1 MNMGQTEWKYRRDLA
16 PKIKWVK
23 TTGQVKFKGVEPH
36 DKQMLKK
43 LKAGENHWEKL
54 SLDQLEELKQWAL
67 EKREYIWTDN
77 RNAESYYSYPQ
88 YMIALEPNIKLSGRF
103 RGKKNTL
110 CRRQFNIEEHLHTRT
125 TTYNWDYTHAE
136 VKTTVSVYRGL
147 LDYIDDRLEQGED
160 SVFKANVA
168 ERVRLMNVMYEKNVQ
183 ARGKVGIPE
192 EQATKS
198 YILKQMLETVKSEA
212 IGGSQSFTRS
222 NYTRGLD
229 REYDERTYSESF
241 VLRVTPKTDEEIAD
255 ALYDAVKW
263 TRHDAIGFSDEVE
276 EFAKDI
282 IIKQHLTD
290 YTNRIR
296 LQEEAS
302 QNWCEVMTQLETT
315 LEEMLDG
322 VEESWKI

>member
-1 MNMGQTEWKYRRDLA
+1 MGQTEWKYRRDLA
-16 PKIKWVK
+16 PKIEWVK
-23 TTGQVKFKGVEPH
+23 TAGQLKFKGAEAY

-43 LKAGENHWEKL
+43 LEAGENHWEKL

-77 RNAESYYSYPQ
+77 RNSESYSRYPQ

-110 CRRQFNIEEHLHTRT
+110 CRRQFTIEEHLHTST
-125 TTYNWDYTHAE
+125 TTYSWSYAHAE
-136 VKTTVSVYRGL
+136 VKTSVSVHRGL
-147 LDYIDDRLEQGED
+147 FDYIDDRLEQGED

-168 ERVRLMNVMYEKNVQ
+168 ERVSQMNRKYKENVQ
-183 ARGKVGIPE
+183 ARGRVGIPKE
-192 EQATKS
+192 EATKS
-198 YILKQMLETVKSEA
+198 FILRQMLETVRSEA
-212 IGGSQSFTRS
+212 IGERQSFTRS

-229 REYDERTYSESF
+229 RENDERTYSESF
-241 VLRVTPKTDEEIAD
+241 VLRVTPKTDEEITD

-263 TRHDAIGFSDEVE
+263 TRHDAIDFSDEVE

-302 QNWCEVMTQLETT
+302 QNWCEVMTQLERK
-315 LEEMLDG
+315 LQEMINRQ
-322 VEESWKI
+322 E

>member
-1 MNMGQTEWKYRRDLA
+1 MNMGQTEWKYRRDQA

-23 TTGQVKFKGVEPH
+23 TTGQVKFKGAEPH
-36 DKQMLKK
+36 DKHMLKK

-67 EKREYIWTDN
+67 EKREYIWTDG
-77 RNAESYYSYPQ
+77 RDAGSYSSYPQ

-110 CRRQFNIEEHLHTRT
+110 CRRQFTIEEHLHTKT
-125 TTYNWDYTHAE
+125 TTYNWDYAHAE

-168 ERVRLMNVMYEKNVQ
+168 ERVRQMNGMYKRNVQ
-183 ARGKVGIPE
+183 ARGMVGIPK

-198 YILKQMLETVKSEA
+198 YILRQMLETVKSEA
-212 IGGSQSFTRS
+212 IGESQTFTRS

-229 REYDERTYSESF
+229 REYDERTYRQSF
-241 VLRVTPKTDEEIAD
+241 VLRVTPASDEGIAD
-255 ALYDAVKW
+255 ALYSAVNGAH
-263 TRHDAIGFSDEVE
+263 HDTIGFSDEVE

-282 IIKQHLTD
+282 ITKQHLTD

-302 QNWCEVMTQLETT
+302 QNWCEVMSDLQGAIEGLLQTT
-315 LEEMLDG
+315 RMLG
-322 VEESWKI
+322 E

>member
-1 MNMGQTEWKYRRDLA
+1 MGQTEWKYRRDLA
-16 PKIKWVK
+16 PKIEWVK
-23 TTGQVKFKGVEPH
+23 TAGQLKFKGAEAY

-43 LKAGENHWEKL
+43 LEAGENHWEKL

-77 RNAESYYSYPQ
+77 RNSESYSRYPQ

-110 CRRQFNIEEHLHTRT
+110 CRRQFTIEEHLHTST
-125 TTYNWDYTHAE
+125 TTYNWSFRNTE
-136 VKTTVSVYRGL
+136 VKTSVSVHRGL
-147 LDYIDDRLEQGED
+147 FDYIDDRLEQGED

-168 ERVRLMNVMYEKNVQ
+168 ERVSQMNRKYKENVQ
-183 ARGKVGIPE
+183 ARGRVGIPKE
-192 EQATKS
+192 EATKS
-198 YILKQMLETVKSEA
+198 FILRQMLETVRSEA
-212 IGGSQSFTRS
+212 IGERQSFTRS

-229 REYDERTYSESF
+229 RENDERTYSESF
-241 VLRVTPKTDEEIAD
+241 VLRVTTKTDEEITD

-263 TRHDAIGFSDEVE
+263 TRHDAIDFSDEVE

-315 LEEMLDG
+315 LKEMLDG
-322 VEESWKI
+322 VEESWKL

>member
-1 MNMGQTEWKYRRDLA
+1 MGQTEWKYRRDLA
-16 PKIKWVK
+16 PKIEWVK
-23 TTGQVKFKGVEPH
+23 TAGQLKFKGAEAY

-43 LKAGENHWEKL
+43 LEAGENHWEKL

-77 RNAESYYSYPQ
+77 RNSESYSRYPQ

-110 CRRQFNIEEHLHTRT
+110 CRRQFTIEEHLHTST
-125 TTYNWDYTHAE
+125 TTYSWSYAHAE
-136 VKTTVSVYRGL
+136 VKTSVSVHRGL
-147 LDYIDDRLEQGED
+147 FDYIDDRLEQGED

-168 ERVRLMNVMYEKNVQ
+168 ERVSQMNRKYKENVQ
-183 ARGKVGIPE
+183 ARGRVGIPKE
-192 EQATKS
+192 EATKS
-198 YILKQMLETVKSEA
+198 FILRQMLETVRSEA
-212 IGGSQSFTRS
+212 IGERQSFTRS

-229 REYDERTYSESF
+229 RENDERTYSESF
-241 VLRVTPKTDEEIAD
+241 VLRVTPKTDEEITD

-263 TRHDAIGFSDEVE
+263 TRHDAIDFSDEVE

-315 LEEMLDG
+315 LKEMLDG
-322 VEESWKI
+322 VEESWKL

>member
-23 TTGQVKFKGVEPH
+23 TAGQLKFKGAEAY

-43 LKAGENHWEKL
+43 LKAGDNHWEKL

-67 EKREYIWTDN
+67 EKRKYIWTDN
-77 RNAESYYSYPQ
+77 RNASSYSSYPQ

-103 RGKKNTL
+103 KGKKNTL

-125 TTYNWDYTHAE
+125 TTYNWSYRNTED
-136 VKTTVSVYRGL
+136 KTTVSVYRGL
-147 LDYIDDRLEQGED
+147 FDYIDDRLEEGED

-168 ERVRLMNVMYEKNVQ
+168 ERVRQMNVKYKENVQ
-183 ARGKVGIPE
+183 ARGRVGIPE

-198 YILKQMLETVKSEA
+198 YILRQMLETVKSEA

-229 REYDERTYSESF
+229 RENDKGGWNET
-241 VLRVTPKTDEEIAD
+241 VILRVTPASDEGIAD
-255 ALYDAVKW
+255 ALYGAVNG
-263 TRHDAIGFSDEVE
+263 TRYDAIGFSDEVE

-296 LQEEAS
+296 LQEQAS
-302 QNWCEVMTQLETT
+302 QNWCEVMTQLETA
-315 LEEMLDG
+315 LKEMLDG